1 MSLDKIFQ
9 RRYHS
14 FPALSNKSQACYTA
28 EITQS
33 KVWHLH
39 PLCYFSGLHIYL
51 YYAIVS
57 IAWGSCQPI
66 IAAAWKDTDAGK
78 DWKREEKGTTED
90 EMVGWHHQLNGHEFE
105 QTPGVGD
112 GQGGLA
118 CCSPWGHK
126 ESETT
131 EQLNWTDWP
140 LYIEATY
147 SLQYTSFGLSFF
159 HPCPSP
165 EARAGTFWMC
175 SIISQE
181 WISTWFCICLCV
193 FLHRMWLLG
202 RKYWHF
208 FIIIA

>member
-78 DWKREEKGTTED
+78 I
-90 EMVGWHHQLNGHEFE
+90 
-105 QTPGVGD
+105 
-112 GQGGLA
+112 
-118 CCSPWGHK
+118 
-126 ESETT
+126 ESERRRGRQRMRWLDGITNSMDMSLSKLQELVMDREAWLAAVHGVT
-131 EQLNWTDWP
+131 KNQRRLSNWTELTDLSILRP
-140 LYIEATY
+140 PTHSSTLLLVFPSSIPAHPQRLEQE
-147 SLQYTSFGLSFF
+147 LFG
-159 HPCPSP
+159 
-165 EARAGTFWMC
+165 
-175 SIISQE
+175 
-181 WISTWFCICLCV
+181 CV
-193 FLHRMWLLG
+193 L
-202 RKYWHF
+202 
-208 FIIIA
+208 